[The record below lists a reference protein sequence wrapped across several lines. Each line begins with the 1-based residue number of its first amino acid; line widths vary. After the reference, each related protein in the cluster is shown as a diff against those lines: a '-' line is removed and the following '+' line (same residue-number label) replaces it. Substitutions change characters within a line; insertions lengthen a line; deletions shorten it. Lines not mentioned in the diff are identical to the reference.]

1 MKTPRPPQRLP
12 LALSL
17 LLSLS
22 VSSSA
27 LLAQTAPAPAATAK
41 APTSAEAADALK
53 LEQFVVTG
61 VFSATE
67 AKKATTAI
75 STLTAD
81 MLAEQVALSADDM
94 LLNVAG
100 VFVNSSLGEIRGM
113 VYSRGISADSSDG
126 ANGTYYVSMQED
138 GLPFTNVNF
147 GNFGAGYFNRPD
159 ATLQRVEAVRGGSAS
174 ITSSNSPGGV
184 FNYITRTGTS
194 RFGGEIRTRFGLEG
208 RGSPQYRTDATVGG
222 PLVKG
227 WVYNVGGFYRYA
239 EGHRPANG
247 YPMNNGFG
255 LHGNIFKDYGQG
267 SLKIYGKYLDDRNHW
282 YEYLLARDP
291 QNPKQYPGLSRFS
304 TNLFP
309 KASFQYPREADD
321 KFATF
326 DTTDAVRSR
335 SRYVGAQWKHEF
347 GSGWSLNH
355 NLRVSRNWADW
366 NSSSGVTPRS
376 LEWPNFFSTM
386 AIQFS
391 GGGQNGRVPA
401 GLYRFSNRQTG
412 AVLAEVTSNGNF
424 TVNANALNNVG
435 LIVRSANLPN
445 GQIVPA
451 ALWTNNGRVANEH
464 MDELMDNLTVT
475 KKWRSH
481 TFVGGGYFGYSNISD
496 RQSSGGRTASPL
508 TEQPEPVAITWIPA
522 TAATAPAGT
531 PAAALTAVA
540 GFGGRAVQLTNPEG
554 FTALGIGYV
563 RDKAIA
569 RQFAYFFGH
578 KWELSPRWGVDW
590 GFRAENYLVK
600 GFNEAGVQN
609 SRGNWDPTYG
619 GADGDPFTMFD
630 NRFQVPNPAA
640 KWHFDKNVRSFS
652 LSGATN
658 FVIDNN
664 NSFYVRYADGEKAP
678 DYGFFRNYNSQFRLN
693 NLKPRPQTIQQAELG
708 YRLKW
713 GRATLTAT
721 PFYSHLDNIL
731 AITQATESDG
741 VTLYFPDPVY
751 NSTTA
756 YGLELEGTLRLSERW
771 SVRSVFTA
779 QKAKN
784 DVWKVFQ
791 AGVNGRT
798 DDTYLDLSGRPADNN
813 PDFILN
819 NTLTYRTPAY
829 FANLSWRHMGE
840 RAGNAANVIMLPRFN
855 QFDLGMG
862 WTLSRRWSIGLN
874 INNLTDSE
882 GVMTWRGWGINPGD
896 RQSFTSLPATG
907 QDTML
912 QYVPVQPRAYF
923 LSSTYK
929 F

>member
-1 MKTPRPPQRLP
+1 MNPTPRLLRFSGLFAAAS
-12 LALSL
+12 LAAQVAPAPS
-17 LLSLS
+17 
-22 VSSSA
+22 SSSA
-27 LLAQTAPAPAATAK
+27 
-41 APTSAEAADALK
+41 PTSSAAAKSDALK
-53 LEQFVVTG
+53 LDEFVVTG
-61 VFSATE
+61 VFNATE
-67 AKKATTAI
+67 VKKATTAI
-75 STLTAD
+75 TALTAD

-138 GLPFTNVNF
+138 GLPFTNVSF

-194 RFGGEIRTRFGLEG
+194 RPGGEIRTRYGLEG
-208 RGSPQYRTDATVGG
+208 RGSPQYRTDGTMGG
-222 PLVKG
+222 PLGTKG
-227 WVYNVGGFYRYA
+227 WTYNVGGFYRYA

-255 LHGNIFKDYGQG
+255 LHGNVFKDYGHG

-309 KASFQYPREADD
+309 KASFQYPREAENTL
-321 KFATF
+321 ATF
-326 DTTDAVRSR
+326 DTADAVRSR
-335 SRYVGAQWKHEF
+335 SRYVGAEWKHEF
-347 GSGWSLNH
+347 GDGWSISQNV
-355 NLRVSRNWADW
+355 RASRDWADW

-386 AIQFS
+386 GIQFS

-401 GLYRFSNRQTG
+401 GLYRFADRKSGT
-412 AVLAEVTSNGNF
+412 VYAEVTSNGNY
-424 TVNANALNNVG
+424 TVNANALNNAGQV
-435 LIVRSANLPN
+435 VRFANLPN
-445 GQIVPA
+445 GHILSA

-464 MDELMDNLTVT
+464 MDEIMDNLTVT
-475 KKWRSH
+475 KRWRSH

-508 TEQPEPVAITWIPA
+508 TEQPEPLAITWIPA
-522 TAATAPAGT
+522 TTATAPAGT

-540 GFGGRAVQLTNPEG
+540 GFGGRPVLLTNPEG
-554 FTALGIGYV
+554 FTALGVGYV
-563 RDKAIA
+563 RDAAIA
-569 RQFAYFFGH
+569 RQFAAFFGH
-578 KWELSPRWGVDW
+578 KWEISPRWGIDW
-590 GFRAENYLVK
+590 GVRSETYRVDGYNQS
-600 GFNEAGVQN
+600 GSQN
-609 SRGNWDPTYG
+609 ARGNWDPTYG
-619 GADGDPFTMFD
+619 GADGDPFTMAD

-640 KWHFDKNVRSFS
+640 KWNFDKSVRSFS
-652 LSGATN
+652 WSTASN
-658 FVIDNN
+658 FVINGE
-664 NSFYVRYADGEKAP
+664 NSFYVRYAEGEKAP
-678 DYGFFRNYNSQFRLN
+678 DYGFFRNYNSVFRIN
-693 NLKPRPQTIQQAELG
+693 NLKPRPQTIQQVELG
-708 YRLKW
+708 YRWKR
-713 GRATLTAT
+713 GPVTLTAT

-741 VTLYFPDPVY
+741 ITLYFPDPVY
-751 NSTTA
+751 NSTTS
-756 YGLELEGTLRLSERW
+756 YGLELDGTVRLSERW

-784 DVWKVFQ
+784 DVWKIFQ
-791 AGVNGRT
+791 AGVNGRN

-813 PDFILN
+813 PDFILH
-819 NTLTYRTPAY
+819 NTLTYRTPKY
-829 FANLSWRHMGE
+829 FANLNWKHMGE

-862 WTLSRRWSIGLN
+862 WTFSRSFSVNFN

-882 GVMTWRGWGINPGD
+882 GVMTWRGWGVNPGD

-907 QDTML
+907 KDTML

-923 LSSTYK
+923 VSTTYK